1 MIFTGH
7 AYPIKRTDANYRLR
21 ERDGLCMVRVYHSD
35 DSVTEGSG
43 ANWRTAARDAAVQMR
58 LEKRE
63 LKRCIRA
70 IRRLRWKLFFGWL
83 LRRKTVV

>member
-7 AYPIKRTDANYRLR
+7 TYTIKGTDANYRLR

-35 DSVTEGSG
+35 DSVTEGEG
-43 ANWRTAARDAAVQMR
+43 INWRTAARDAAVQMR

-63 LKRCIRA
+63 LRRCIRA
-70 IRRLRWKLFFGWL
+70 VRRLRWKLFFGWL

>member
-1 MIFTGH
+1 MIFLGQT
-7 AYPIKRTDANYRLR
+7 YPIRGTDANYLLR
-21 ERDGLCMVRVYHSD
+21 ERDELCMVRVYHSD
-35 DSVTEGSG
+35 DSVTEGAG
-43 ANWRTAARDAAVQMR
+43 INWRTAARDVAVQMR

-70 IRRLRWKLFFGWL
+70 VRRLRWKLFFGWL